1 MKIDGLADA
10 VMDELKNWSKDVVAA
25 VKDECL
31 SEADDTAK
39 QLRQISPKRSGP
51 GGGAYARG
59 WKAKVTYEDWQD
71 IRVTVYNSGHYQL
84 THLLENGHAK
94 VNGGRVN
101 GIPHISIAEE
111 NVARELENKLKVRI
125 SGV

>member
-25 VKDECL
+25 VKDECQTVG
-31 SEADDTAK
+31 EDTAK
-39 QLRQISPKRSGP
+39 QLRQISPKR
-51 GGGAYARG
+51 GGAYARG
-59 WKAKVTYEDWQD
+59 WKAKTTYEDWQD

-111 NVARELENKLKVRI
+111 NAARELESKVKVRI